1 MIEITKITKDI
12 DAAVSEIISGNT
24 VALPTET
31 VYGLG
36 ADALNE
42 NAVVKI
48 FEAKDRPRFNPLI
61 VHVYNAEWFEQYGT
75 EIPSDV
81 YRLAEKFSP
90 GPLTYIVKKKKII
103 PDITTAGN
111 DTVGL
116 RIPSHN
122 MFREVIRLSGVP
134 VCAPSANRSGR
145 ISPTSAEEVLK
156 ELNGKISYI
165 LDGGRSEVGIEST
178 VISFTDDEIKILRHG
193 FITKEDIESVTGKK
207 ASEYSGRIISPGF
220 MKSHYAPETPLYLT
234 EKLEKLIRYIPDK
247 TGILDLSGYRSPKE
261 IAINLYSELRKL
273 DEAGYEIIIGERI
286 PYGGLGAAINDRLER
301 ASRGKADL
309 KDGKIILSD
318 KENE

>member
-1 MIEITKITKDI
+1 MTKITRDI

-42 NAVVKI
+42 NAVIKI
-48 FEAKDRPRFNPLI
+48 FEAKERPRFNPLI
-61 VHVYNAEWFEQYGT
+61 VHVYDSDWLERYGT

-90 GPLTYIVKKKKII
+90 GPLTFIVKKKKII

-116 RIPSHN
+116 RIPSHK
-122 MFREVIRLSGVP
+122 MFREVIRISGVP
-134 VCAPSANRSGR
+134 VCAPSANKSGK
-145 ISPTSAEEVLK
+145 ISPTSAEDVLK

-165 LDGGRSEVGIEST
+165 LDGGKCEVGIEST
-178 VISFTDDEIKILRHG
+178 VIAFADDEIKILRHG
-193 FITKEDIESVTGKK
+193 FVTKEDIESVTGKK
-207 ASEYSGRIISPGF
+207 VTGYSGKFISPGL
-220 MKSHYAPETPLYLT
+220 MKSHYAPKTPFYIAENLS
-234 EKLEKLIRYIPDK
+234 KLISSISGK
-247 TGILDLSGYRSPKE
+247 TGILDLSKFRSPE
-261 IAINLYSELRKL
+261 ETAINLYSELRKL
-273 DEAGYEIIIGERI
+273 DEAGYDKIIGEKI
-286 PYGGLGAAINDRLER
+286 PEAGLGAAINDRLER
-301 ASRGKADL
+301 ASAGTAEL
-309 KDGKIILSD
+309 TDGKIILTV